1 MYELNNPTLVKS
13 IRDSLTGYMVV
24 RVLIGPRSDSQKTQ
38 YTGNDIISCKI
49 AAGLFNGDPSVGNAV
64 SRKLTLSVARKTY
77 IDLGQE
83 VKIIAQCRDTDGRT
97 SEVIPVGTFYIVSR
111 KLTDDV
117 YTLECYDRMYKA
129 NTAYP
134 YSPSPAEY
142 SGLYVE
148 MEAEAGST
156 STVTTTSSAITHA
169 SSKNL
174 FDPTWALDTN
184 SATRTFGRIYAK
196 QTSSSSTLFGSSG
209 NPIGTKLVPGTYHFS
224 ASSTNTTLN
233 RLLINGGKL
242 EYDING
248 TKHQVNVGSTF
259 AVTSDDF
266 TIVRVYT
273 SQQMAFTAGNT
284 YNYEIQ
290 LEPGTAETSYEVPT
304 AAPAYVPVSQSPFDI
319 QNYTGYNL
327 FIGENTLT
335 VTTGDVQYTVPSAT
349 VVQNAAAAM
358 NMSLADGTLA
368 AMVRPMDYP
377 GVIRTADDEVE
388 VYPSTC
394 REMLR
399 QAAAVNG
406 GNFII
411 SNDGKLKFV
420 PIWQSV
426 SDYIYSECES
436 KDFPNG
442 SDPESVTSVYSYMA
456 VRIFVEGVVA
466 ARAYNTE
473 TLKNPF
479 DVHLDGSLM
488 QTQAQLDATASY
500 ILSIIQGKNITGYN
514 IKNAII
520 NPAVEL
526 GDYFK
531 SLPTHSLTHCVA
543 AYNMVLDSLYT
554 ADLSSPFT
562 DEGGDTVWEA

>member
-13 IRDSLTGYMVV
+13 IRDSLTGYMAV

-49 AAGLFNGDPSVGNAV
+49 AAGLFSGDPSVGNAV
-64 SRKLTLSVARKTY
+64 SRKLTLSVARKVW

-83 VKIIAQCRDTDGRT
+83 VKIIAQCRDTVGRT
-97 SEVIPVGTFYIVSR
+97 SETIPVGTFYIVSR

-129 NTAYP
+129 NIAYP
-134 YSPSPAEY
+134 YSP
-142 SGLYVE
+142 V
-148 MEAEAGST
+148 AG
-156 STVTTTSSAITHA
+156 
-169 SSKNL
+169 
-174 FDPTWALDTN
+174 
-184 SATRTFGRIYAK
+184 
-196 QTSSSSTLFGSSG
+196 
-209 NPIGTKLVPGTYHFS
+209 
-224 ASSTNTTLN
+224 
-233 RLLINGGKL
+233 
-242 EYDING
+242 
-248 TKHQVNVGSTF
+248 
-259 AVTSDDF
+259 
-266 TIVRVYT
+266 
-273 SQQMAFTAGNT
+273 
-284 YNYEIQ
+284 
-290 LEPGTAETSYEVPT
+290 
-304 AAPAYVPVSQSPFDI
+304 
-319 QNYTGYNL
+319 
-327 FIGENTLT
+327 
-335 VTTGDVQYTVPSAT
+335 QYTVPSAT
-349 VVQNAAAAM
+349 VVQNVATAM
-358 NMSLADGTLA
+358 NMSLSNGTLA

-436 KDFPNG
+436 KEFPNG

-479 DVHLDGSLM
+479 DVHLEGSLM
-488 QTQAQLDATASY
+488 QTQAQLDATAAY

-531 SLPTHSLTHCVA
+531 SLPAYSLTHCVA
-543 AYNMVLDSLYT
+543 AYNMILDSLYT